1 MADGPPRFAIFS
13 DAVRHVKDQSKG
25 PVATRRPDLFLPPI
39 VLDRASGTPLHL
51 QVSAQLAAA
60 VNRGVH
66 HGARLPST
74 RLLARMLGVS
84 RNTIVTAYDDLVASG
99 VIEGRPGSS
108 MVIATSRP
116 GGTASSRSGRPG
128 GTASSRSGRP
138 GGTASSRSGR
148 PEVAGAFDPQ
158 RVLRDA
164 QYPARRLEFGDPDGS
179 ALYLI

>member
-1 MADGPPRFAIFS
+1 M
-13 DAVRHVKDQSKG
+13 HVKDQSKG
-25 PVATRRPDLFLPPI
+25 PVAARRPGLFLPPI
-39 VLDRASGTPLHL
+39 VLDRAAGTPLHL

-60 VNRGVH
+60 VNRGVE

-84 RNTIVTAYDDLVASG
+84 RNTIVTAYEDLVANG
-99 VIEGRPGSS
+99 VIEGRPGSG

-116 GGTASSRSGRPG
+116 EGTASSRSGRPEGTASSRSGRPG

-138 GGTASSRSGR
+138 AA
-148 PEVAGAFDPQ
+148 AGAFDPQ

-164 QYPARRLEFGDPDGS
+164 QYPAQRLEFGDPDGS
-179 ALYLI
+179 ALYLIY